1 VLSGVVKG
9 ADGKLMPDI
18 LIIVKNRKGEA
29 VRAVKTN
36 SMGQFLLLTP
46 LDKGIYTVE
55 ISSSNNLTETFDII
69 PVEVKGE
76 AIPIMEFNGR

>member
-1 VLSGVVKG
+1 
-9 ADGKLMPDI
+9 
-18 LIIVKNRKGEA
+18 
-29 VRAVKTN
+29 
-36 SMGQFLLLTP
+36 MGQFLLLTP

-76 AIPIMEFNGR
+76 AIPLMEFNGK